1 MNTFFDEASRARLS
15 ERLQKIDAGTAA
27 LWGRMSAAQMLAHC
41 TATLQMPVGDLQ
53 VKRSFLCLIG
63 WIFKGMI
70 HSDKPFSKSSPT
82 APEFVIRDERDF
94 VAEKKR
100 FLEAFQRLAQ
110 GPTTITCHNH
120 PFFGKMTSH
129 DWGCLVYKH
138 LDHHLR
144 QFGA

>member
-1 MNTFFDEASRARLS
+1 MNTFFDEASRVRLV
-15 ERLQKIDAGTAA
+15 ERLQKIDVQTGA

-41 TATLQMPVGDLQ
+41 TATMQMPVGDLQ
-53 VKRSFLCLIG
+53 VKRSFLSLIG
-63 WIFKGMI
+63 WMFKGMI

-82 APEFVIRDERDF
+82 APEFVIHDERNF
-94 VAEKKR
+94 ETEKKR
-100 FLEAFQRLAQ
+100 FTDAFQKLTQ
-110 GPTTITCHNH
+110 GPATITCHDH

-129 DWGCLVYKH
+129 DWGRLVYKH